1 MIFPLLCKE
10 GVRGRLLM
18 TEYFNKSKYKQRRKY
33 LRNNPTKAEELLWS
47 VLKGRKL
54 GGYKIRRQYGVGK
67 YVIDFYCVEKKLAI
81 EVDGEIHDNEGS
93 REYDKIREEF
103 INNFGIRIFRIRNK
117 IIENNIDEA
126 GIMILTE
133 LRKT

>member
-1 MIFPLLCKE
+1 
-10 GVRGRLLM
+10 M
-18 TEYFNKSKYKQRRKY
+18 TEYFNKSKYKQRRKD

-47 VLKGRKL
+47 VLKGRNL
-54 GGYKIRRQYGVGK
+54 GGYKIRRQFGVGK

-81 EVDGEIHDNEGS
+81 EVDGEIHDKEES

-126 GIMILTE
+126 AKMIFIE
-133 LRKT
+133 LRKS